1 MNGDN
6 GKAAEVPPPAQT
18 LGQLHLD
25 GERSR
30 TARMVLR
37 SRDDGE
43 GGGNAKWVELPAW
56 RFYRQVIRIALFL
69 RERLGVAPGDRVLVV
84 SPLRTERIIA
94 EWAIVTIGAAT
105 VAADLDVP
113 RDALA
118 SLVGAI
124 APKAAFVATEA
135 DRARLLGHP
144 NSPLAD
150 RIVVFAASGTG
161 PESKTW
167 LEALDLGGTLDT
179 AERAQIFRQDARS
192 IHPELAAVGYRERAN
207 GAPITMLSH
216 GEVVRRLR
224 SFWSRV
230 PSRDGDRA
238 YITGSHAVSP
248 LCLPLWAFAA
258 DGRTST
264 TLGTPGREVEEITQ
278 LRPHLHVLSPDLDSQ
293 IRRDGVLH
301 PSHQDEEP
309 STAARLLGRIPIVG
323 RLSERLIARVSA
335 GTGTRSDAREAS
347 SATLPGVGALLDR
360 FLARV
365 GGTPAVDSL
374 RGVLTF
380 EGTDL
385 QSDKRRFQ

>member
-1 MNGDN
+1 MSDAMNGDN
-6 GKAAEVPPPAQT
+6 GKVAEVPPPAQT
-18 LGQLHLD
+18 LGQLHLE

-30 TARMVLR
+30 AARMVLR
-37 SRDDGE
+37 SRDDD
-43 GGGNAKWVELPAW
+43 KWVELPAW

-84 SPLRTERIIA
+84 SPLRTERVIA
-94 EWAIVTIGAAT
+94 EWAIVTMGAAT
-105 VAADLDVP
+105 VAADLDLP
-113 RDALA
+113 REALA

-135 DRARLLGHP
+135 DRGRLLGQP
-144 NSPLAD
+144 NSPIAD

-179 AERAQIFRQDARS
+179 AERAQIFRQDARG
-192 IHPELAAVGYRERAN
+192 IQPELAAVGYHERAN
-207 GAPITMLSH
+207 GAPITMLTH
-216 GEVVRRLR
+216 AEVVRRLR
-224 SFWSRV
+224 SFWARV

-293 IRRDGVLH
+293 VRRDGVLH
-301 PSHQDEEP
+301 ATQDERP
-309 STAARLLGRIPIVG
+309 TAAARLLGRIPIVG
-323 RLSERLIARVSA
+323 RFSERLIARAST
-335 GTGTRSDAREAS
+335 GTGARSEAPDAPSGA
-347 SATLPGVGALLDR
+347 LPGLGALLNR
-360 FLARV
+360 FLPRV
-365 GGTPAVDSL
+365 AGTPAVDSL

-385 QSDKRRFQ
+385 QSEKRRYQ

>member
-1 MNGDN
+1 MSHETN
-6 GKAAEVPPPAQT
+6 GKVGDVPPVAQT
-18 LGQLHLD
+18 LGQLHLE

-30 TARMVLR
+30 AARMVLR
-37 SRDDGE
+37 SRDDE
-43 GGGNAKWVELPAW
+43 KWVELPAW

-69 RERLGVAPGDRVLVV
+69 RERLGVAPGDRVLVA
-84 SPLRTERIIA
+84 SPLRTERIVA

-105 VAADLDVP
+105 VAADLDLP
-113 RDALA
+113 QDALG
-118 SLVGAI
+118 SLVAAI
-124 APKAAFVATEA
+124 SPKAAFVADEA
-135 DRARLLGHP
+135 DRGRLLGHP
-144 NSPLAD
+144 NSPIAD
-150 RIVVFAASGTG
+150 RIVVFGAGGTR

-179 AERAQIFRQDARS
+179 AERAQMFRQDARS
-192 IHPELAAVGYRERAN
+192 IQPDLAAVGYHERAN

-216 GEVVRRLR
+216 AEVVRRLR

-230 PSRDGDRA
+230 PPRDADRA
-238 YITGSHAVSP
+238 YITGGQSVSP

-264 TLGTPGREVEEITQ
+264 TLGTVGREAEEIAQ

-301 PSHQDEEP
+301 PPHDEEP
-309 STAARLLGRIPIVG
+309 TTAARLLGRIPIVG
-323 RLSERLIARVSA
+323 RFSERLIARAAA
-335 GTGTRSDAREAS
+335 GAGTRSETPDAS
-347 SATLPGVGALLDR
+347 SGLGTLLNRFLPRVVGAH
-360 FLARV
+360 A
-365 GGTPAVDSL
+365 GDSL

-385 QSDKRRFQ
+385 QTEKRRFQ